1 MSRFQ
6 PHRVFVVVTVLSG
19 VILFGVTS
27 AQAEGI
33 GLRGWG
39 VRGGLSSD
47 PDQFVLGMHA
57 DMGEFAENLR
67 FTPNADIGFGDDLTV
82 FTLNPD
88 VTYVLPLPEAGKL
101 YFGGTLSLIYL
112 KLDVPEELENLGV
125 DIDDSDTDVGVAGII
140 GYQPPTEG
148 LPIFFDLKLGISDE
162 YPDLKVMLGYDF
174 NRN

>member
-1 MSRFQ
+1 MSRLQ
-6 PHRVFVVVTVLSG
+6 PHRVLIFVTVLSG
-19 VILFGVTS
+19 VILFGVTF

-88 VTYVLPLPEAGKL
+88 ITYVLPLPEAGRL

-112 KLDVPEELENLGV
+112 RVDLSDELERLGV
-125 DIDDSDTDVGVAGII
+125 DDSDSDIGVAGII
-140 GYQPPTEG
+140 GYEPPTAD

-162 YPDLKVMLGYDF
+162 YPDLKVMVGFNF